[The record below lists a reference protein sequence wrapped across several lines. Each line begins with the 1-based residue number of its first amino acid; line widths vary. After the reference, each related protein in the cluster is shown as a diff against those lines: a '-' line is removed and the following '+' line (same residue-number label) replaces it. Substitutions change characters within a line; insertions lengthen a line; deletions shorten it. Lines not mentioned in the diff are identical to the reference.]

1 MKLLLALLIVV
12 TNIEAAVFSI
22 DGDKV
27 EFLNSDFM
35 ISDLVKDYASIE
47 KMNVVFDS
55 DYHDGQVL
63 TVGPQNINKA
73 SLELYIST
81 MLSQSGFG
89 MRVLPETRTLSVFNS
104 RDVRYIITTSYTDL
118 SKVPNTY
125 EHIQFMYELKHIQ
138 SDELSRNLRPFM
150 GRYGRILEHT
160 NSIMLADTGK
170 NIIRLMKMIQRLDSP
185 EFLKSAAEVKDLN
198 EKNKKTIVKK
208 KGLLE
213 ILNNNNVIFLLLFS
227 LVGAVIGFGIR
238 GYAMKRIEGGW

>member
-12 TNIEAAVFSI
+12 TNIEAAVFSTN
-22 DGDKV
+22 GDKV
-27 EFLNSDFM
+27 EFQNSNFM
-35 ISDLVKDYASIE
+35 ISDLIKDYATTE

-55 DYHDGQVL
+55 DYRDSQVM
-63 TVGPQNINKA
+63 TVGPKNIDKA

-89 MRVLPETRTLSVFNS
+89 MRILPETRTLSVFNS
-104 RDVRYIITTSYTDL
+104 RDVRYIITSSYSDL
-118 SKVPNTY
+118 SKVPDTY

-138 SDELSRNLRPFM
+138 SAELARNLRPFI
-150 GRYGRILEHT
+150 GRYGRIIDHT
-160 NSIMLADTGK
+160 NSILLADTGK
-170 NIIRLMKMIQRLDSP
+170 NVRRVMKIIQELDSP
-185 EFLKSAAEVKDLN
+185 DYLKSAAEVKELN
-198 EKNKKTIVKK
+198 EKNKKTIEKK
-208 KGLLE
+208 KGFIE